1 MKITPQGK
9 ATNHGQR
16 NQKDNRRT
24 RSKESVYG
32 DGKVHAIVA
41 DGRAQSLY
49 GKSRYL
55 VYVENADG
63 IILWKS
69 IEDMPCV
76 IEYDIEL

>member
-1 MKITPQGK
+1 MENIQIIRKIIAGRDPK
-9 ATNHGQR
+9 NAMAFVVGQ
-16 NQKDNRRT
+16 
-24 RSKESVYG
+24 SVYG
-32 DGKVHAIVA
+32 GGEIHAITS

-55 VYVENADG
+55 VYVENKDG

-69 IEDMPCV
+69 IEDMPVV

>member
-1 MKITPQGK
+1 MDNAIRKIIAGRDPK
-9 ATNHGQR
+9 NAMAFVVGQ
-16 NQKDNRRT
+16 
-24 RSKESVYG
+24 SVYG
-32 DGKVHAIVA
+32 NGKIHAIVA